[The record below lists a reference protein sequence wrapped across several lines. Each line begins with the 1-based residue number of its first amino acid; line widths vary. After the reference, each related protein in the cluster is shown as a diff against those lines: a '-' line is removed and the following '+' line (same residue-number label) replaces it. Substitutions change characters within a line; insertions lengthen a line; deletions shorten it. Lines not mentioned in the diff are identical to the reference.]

1 MSAIL
6 GLPTSTNKPLTRHPT
21 SFDPIRRCTTWFY
34 YHPSFQKVQ
43 GYHFGILCCA
53 VASAVVMVI
62 NLTLTVWA
70 SKRYG
75 LEEGLGTIL
84 DGKCSET
91 KKLAMWTHLG
101 INVLSTLLLGASN
114 YTMQCLSSP
123 TREDINRAHSQ
134 NLWLNIGTPSIRN
147 LLGISRSRMIL
158 WWLVAV
164 SSVPLHLMYNS
175 AVFTTLCTR
184 EYNAFLVQRDF
195 LTGAP
200 FDISHLSRFSNTD
213 KGNLNQI
220 ESIAHALQ
228 DDQRSLQEL
237 ANRDCIRTYAAE
249 FVSSHANVLAVTYDS
264 EPVPYDLG
272 PALVGNS
279 SISDVWSSQSE
290 GAASVSPWF
299 CGGDVSC
306 DANSITEEGPWIL
319 CGHEG
324 RLCSKIE
331 YCLSQTVE
339 EHCKLQFS
347 GAIMMV
353 VIVCNFCKLIIMG
366 YIAWKRPLE
375 PLVTVGDAIASFL
388 DEPDPTTMGSCLS
401 GKDQFERTS
410 SSGQAR
416 GRTLRNWG
424 QGIMR
429 YDLGASYWFRAV
441 SIRRWTF
448 LVVL

>member
-1 MSAIL
+1 MSAFL

-21 SFDPIRRCTTWFY
+21 SFDPIHRCTTWLY

-43 GYHFGILCCA
+43 GYHFGIRCCA
-53 VASAVVMVI
+53 IASAIVMVI

-75 LEEGLGTIL
+75 LEEGLGTIR

-91 KKLAMWTHLG
+91 KELAMWTHLG

-134 NLWLNIGTPSIRN
+134 NLWLNIGTSSIRN

-158 WWLVAV
+158 WWLIAV

-175 AVFTTLCTR
+175 AVFTTLSTH
-184 EYNAFLVQRDF
+184 EYNAFLVQRNF

-200 FDISHLSRFSNTD
+200 FDISHFSRFSPRIGVNNTN

-228 DDQRSLQEL
+228 DDQRSLQKL
-237 ANRDCIRTYAAE
+237 ANRDCKRTYAAE
-249 FVSSHANVLAVTYDS
+249 FVSSHANVLVVS
-264 EPVPYDLG
+264 SDLE
-272 PALVGNS
+272 LELFGNS

-299 CGGDVSC
+299 CGGDSC
-306 DANSITEEGPWIL
+306 DANSITEEATWGL
-319 CGHEG
+319 CGYENG
-324 RLCSKIE
+324 VCPRIE

-353 VIVCNFCKLIIMG
+353 VIGCNLCKMAIMG

-388 DEPDPTTMGSCLS
+388 DEPDPTTIGSCLS
-401 GKDQFERTS
+401 GRVQFEKS
-410 SSGQAR
+410 SSADQAG

-424 QGIMR
+424 QGMMR
-429 YDLGASYWFRAV
+429 YDLRALYWFRAV

-448 LVVL
+448 FVVL

>member
-6 GLPTSTNKPLTRHPT
+6 GLPTSTNKPLSRHLT
-21 SFDPIRRCTTWFY
+21 SFDPIRRCTTWLY

-62 NLTLTVWA
+62 NLALTVWA

-75 LEEGLGTIL
+75 LQEGLGTIL

-175 AVFTTLCTR
+175 AVFTTLSTR
-184 EYNAFLVQRDF
+184 EYNAFLVQPDF

-200 FDISHLSRFSNTD
+200 FDISHFSTFSLSGTGVNNTD
-213 KGNLNQI
+213 KGALNQI

-228 DDQRSLQEL
+228 DDQRSLQKL
-237 ANRDCIRTYAAE
+237 SNKDCIRTYTAE
-249 FVSSHANVLAVTYDS
+249 FVSSHANVLVVSSDLFPS
-264 EPVPYDLG
+264 DLDPVLF
-272 PALVGNS
+272 GNS

-290 GAASVSPWF
+290 GLRVSF
-299 CGGDVSC
+299 LGLAEV
-306 DANSITEEGPWIL
+306 
-319 CGHEG
+319 
-324 RLCSKIE
+324 
-331 YCLSQTVE
+331 CLAT
-339 EHCKLQFS
+339 LT
-347 GAIMMV
+347 
-353 VIVCNFCKLIIMG
+353 
-366 YIAWKRPLE
+366 RPLKRRLGYYVTTRPGPAPE
-375 PLVTVGDAIASFL
+375 SSIALVKQWKSIVNF
-388 DEPDPTTMGSCLS
+388 
-401 GKDQFERTS
+401 S
-410 SSGQAR
+410 S
-416 GRTLRNWG
+416 
-424 QGIMR
+424 
-429 YDLGASYWFRAV
+429 
-441 SIRRWTF
+441 
-448 LVVL
+448 VVLS